1 MSAQAELLLIKKLTL
16 LPALA
21 FHITDL
27 FAYGVHV
34 VAGKLQRDSIKLMI
48 AWLIKKVPHFGIP
61 DWLLSAFLEKSL
73 LAFN

>member
-1 MSAQAELLLIKKLTL
+1 MIKKLTL
-16 LPALA
+16 LPALP
-21 FHITDL
+21 FHNTDL
-27 FAYGVHV
+27 FAYGVHI

-48 AWLIKKVPHFGIP
+48 AWLIKKVPYFGIP